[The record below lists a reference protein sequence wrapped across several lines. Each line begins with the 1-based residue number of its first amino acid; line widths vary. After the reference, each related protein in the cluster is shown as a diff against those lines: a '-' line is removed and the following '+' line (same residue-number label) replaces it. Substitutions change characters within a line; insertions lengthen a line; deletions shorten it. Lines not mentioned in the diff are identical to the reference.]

1 MRRDHPPAGVRI
13 LEAVLLAALLLLG
26 GAARADPIERWA
38 AHVDEASARFKIP
51 VQWVRRVM
59 DIESGGRALIDGRP
73 VVSRAGAMGLM
84 QLMPGTWRDM
94 RALLGLGPDPFDP
107 HDNILA
113 GAAYLR
119 LMYDRFGYPGLF
131 AAYNA
136 GPGRYRASLASGRR
150 LPAETR
156 AYVAAALGRP
166 NGSAAKTVR
175 RMHDALFALAADDRN
190 RAGGSSLAPAGETS
204 ALFVALGSR
213 PSP

>member
-119 LMYDRFGYPGLF
+119 LMYNRFGYPGFF

-136 GPGRYRASLASGRR
+136 GPRRYADYLLRGRP
-150 LPAETR
+150 LPAETI
-156 AYVAAALGRP
+156 AYVGNLVLARSGIGSVQRPVRAANSPALVISSP
-166 NGSAAKTVR
+166 SSWNGTGEGAASAG
-175 RMHDALFALAADDRN
+175 LFAIRK
-190 RAGGSSLAPAGETS
+190 
-204 ALFVALGSR
+204 
-213 PSP
+213 